1 MYSIYYLHQPSG
13 KFHDARVDAI
23 GLADKIRELQ
33 NEGCLIISVYHLKG
47 S

>member
-1 MYSIYYLHQPSG
+1 MYSIYYLNQPSG
-13 KFHDARVDAI
+13 KYEDTRVNAI

-33 NEGCLIISVYHLKG
+33 NKGCLIISIYHLKG

>member
-1 MYSIYYLHQPSG
+1 MYSIYYLNQPSG
-13 KFHDARVDAI
+13 KYEDTRVDAI

-33 NEGCLIISVYHLKG
+33 NEGCLIISIYYLKG